1 MLNYFLFEI
10 FFDDMVP
17 LALAADSRVDLL
29 EPAVA
34 CIFVYFIT

>member
-10 FFDDMVP
+10 LFDDMVP

-29 EPAVA
+29 EPTVA
-34 CIFVYFIT
+34 CIFVYFVM